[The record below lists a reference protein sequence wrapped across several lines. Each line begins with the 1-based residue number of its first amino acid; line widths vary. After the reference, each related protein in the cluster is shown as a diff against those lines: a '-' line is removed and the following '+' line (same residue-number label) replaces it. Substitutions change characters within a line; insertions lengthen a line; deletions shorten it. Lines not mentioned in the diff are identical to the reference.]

1 MIDTVLVLRID
12 EEIIL
17 EIKLKMC
24 NENILLD
31 YFTGKIILDIH
42 KKWNSVDQF
51 DFWEDRMSD
60 IVLENN
66 LSFGYKNKYRILL
79 V

>member
-31 YFTGKIILDIH
+31 ILDIH

>member
-31 YFTGKIILDIH
+31 ILDIH

-66 LSFGYKNKYRILL
+66 LSFGYKNKYRIFL

>member
-1 MIDTVLVLRID
+1 MVVSCLLFPRIFNRNFYQINLMIDTVLVLRID

-24 NENILLD
+24 NENILMD
-31 YFTGKIILDIH
+31 ILDIH

-51 DFWEDRMSD
+51 DF
-60 IVLENN
+60 
-66 LSFGYKNKYRILL
+66 
-79 V
+79 

>member
-17 EIKLKMC
+17 ETKLKMC

-31 YFTGKIILDIH
+31 ILDIH

-51 DFWEDRMSD
+51 DFWEARMSD

-66 LSFGYKNKYRILL
+66 LSFGYKNKYRIFL

>member
-1 MIDTVLVLRID
+1 MVVLCLLFPRIFNRNFYQINLMIDTVLVLRID

-31 YFTGKIILDIH
+31 ILDIH

-51 DFWEDRMSD
+51 DF
-60 IVLENN
+60 
-66 LSFGYKNKYRILL
+66 
-79 V
+79 

>member
-17 EIKLKMC
+17 ETKLKMC

-31 YFTGKIILDIH
+31 ILDIH
-42 KKWNSVDQF
+42 KKWNWVDQF
-51 DFWEDRMSD
+51 DF
-60 IVLENN
+60 
-66 LSFGYKNKYRILL
+66 
-79 V
+79 

>member
-1 MIDTVLVLRID
+1 MVVSCLLFPRIFNRNFYQINLMIDTVLVLRID

-51 DFWEDRMSD
+51 DF
-60 IVLENN
+60 
-66 LSFGYKNKYRILL
+66 
-79 V
+79 